1 MACIH
6 AQSYTNVQSVLNT
19 PKLIPYLN
27 QGTQKIPAQI
37 SFPQKNPRIENFN
50 LPDRLW
56 LSQCPLTGHL
66 LGICHVCSEKLQ
78 MPHVV
83 LSLTNNNDRTIH

>member
-56 LSQCPLTGHL
+56 LSQSPPHQAFVGHL
-66 LGICHVCSEKLQ
+66 SRLLRKAANAPCCS
-78 MPHVV
+78 VI
-83 LSLTNNNDRTIH
+83 D